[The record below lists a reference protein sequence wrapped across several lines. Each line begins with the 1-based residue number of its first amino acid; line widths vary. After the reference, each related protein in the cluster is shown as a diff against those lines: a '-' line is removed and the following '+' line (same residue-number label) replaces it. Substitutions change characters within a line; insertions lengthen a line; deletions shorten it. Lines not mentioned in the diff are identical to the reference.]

1 MVKDMTFEQ
10 LKQKAACLPMAP
22 GVYIMKDK
30 SETVI
35 YVGKAQKLKNR
46 VSQYFIDTVSHS
58 PKTRMMVSKIHH
70 FDVIVAASE
79 FEALILECSLIKRY
93 MPKYNI
99 LLKDDKG
106 YPYLRL
112 NMKEPYPRIT
122 LVNKVNTDGAGYYGP
137 FGSRGVTNAL
147 LEAIQHTLKL
157 PDCSRQFPRDIGK
170 ERPCLNYHMNLCAGW
185 CQKGRTEAE
194 YLRVMEQAK
203 QLMKGNYK
211 QVTDDIKAEM
221 LTAADAL
228 NFELAAS
235 LRDRLKAVESLGQ
248 KQLVT
253 AGTLADTDVIGFY
266 QTDSK
271 ACFTVLHFSGGNL
284 LDKDFEILTPA
295 EDVATAISSLVKQYY
310 LSKGYSPRFVLLPCE
325 IEDSEIFAQLL
336 EQEYG
341 KKPHIRVPQR
351 GDSVRLVELANKNAK
366 EEVLRITDKAE
377 RSRSALNLLGKML
390 SMPAPARIE
399 SYDISNISG
408 TDIVGSMVVF
418 QDGKPKKSAYKRFKI
433 EDMPEQDDY
442 ASMQQMLK
450 RRFEHLKNGDAG
462 FEEAPDLLLID
473 GGISHACTAVRVLES
488 LSLSFPVFGRVKDGR
503 HRTRALV
510 TPEGLE
516 INIDS
521 QQSVFALIG
530 SIQEETHRFAI
541 TYHRSLRSKRLRYS
555 ELDAIP
561 GIGPK
566 RKEDLLRTFK
576 SIAGIRQASLYELER
591 ILPRDAAQAVYRHF
605 SDQKE

>member
-1 MVKDMTFEQ
+1 MTFEA
-10 LKQKAACLPMAP
+10 LKDKALSLPFAP
-22 GVYIMKDK
+22 GVYIMRDK
-30 SETVI
+30 TDRVI
-35 YVGKAQKLKNR
+35 YVGKAKKLKNR
-46 VSQYFIDTVSHS
+46 VSQYFQDTASHT
-58 PKTRMMVSKIHH
+58 PKTRIMVSKIHH

-473 GGISHACTAVRVLES
+473 GGISHACTAVRVIES
-488 LSLSFPVFGRVKDGR
+488 LSLSFPVFGMVKDGR

>member
-1 MVKDMTFEQ
+1 
-10 LKQKAACLPMAP
+10 MAP

-46 VSQYFIDTVSHS
+46 VSQYFVDTVSHS

-70 FDVIVAASE
+70 FDVIIAASE

-112 NMKEPYPRIT
+112 NMNERYPRIT
-122 LVNKVNTDGAGYYGP
+122 LVNKTDNDGAGYYGP
-137 FGSRGVTNAL
+137 FGSRGVTNSL
-147 LEAIQHTLKL
+147 LEAIRHTLKL

-185 CQKGRTEAE
+185 CQKGRTEEE

-203 QLMKGNYK
+203 QLLKGNYK
-211 QVTDDIKAEM
+211 QVTEDIKSEM
-221 LTAADAL
+221 LAAADDL

-253 AGTLADTDVIGFY
+253 AGTLADTDVIGFF

-284 LDKDFEILTPA
+284 LDKDYEILAPA
-295 EDVATAISSLVKQYY
+295 EDTASAVSSLVKQYY

-325 IEDSEIFAQLL
+325 IEDGEVFEQLL

-341 KKPHIRVPQR
+341 RKPHIRVPQR
-351 GDSVRLVELANKNAK
+351 GDNVRLVELANKNAK

-377 RSRSALNLLGKML
+377 HSRNALNLLGKML

-433 EDMPEQDDY
+433 QDMPGQDDY
-442 ASMQQMLK
+442 ASMQQMLR
-450 RRFEHLKNGDAG
+450 RRFEHYKNADAG
-462 FEEAPDLLLID
+462 FGEAPDLVLID
-473 GGISHACTAVRVLES
+473 GGITHACAVVRALED
-488 LSLSFPVFGRVKDGR
+488 LGLSFPVFGMVKDNR

-510 TPEGLE
+510 TPQGLE
-516 INIDS
+516 INIDA

-530 SIQEETHRFAI
+530 NIQEETHRFAI
-541 TYHRSLRSKRLRYS
+541 TYHRDLRSKRLRYS
-555 ELDAIP
+555 ELDGIV

-566 RKEDLLRTFK
+566 RKEDLLKTFK

-591 ILPRDAAQAVYRHF
+591 ILPRDAALAVYRHF

>member
-46 VSQYFIDTVSHS
+46 VSQYFVDTVSHS

-473 GGISHACTAVRVLES
+473 GGISHACTAVRVIES
-488 LSLSFPVFGRVKDGR
+488 LSLSFPVFGMVKDGR